1 MWKYLYH
8 WLGNGTL
15 SLDLIVSQVHTSI
28 KAWKG
33 TCIYYGV
40 ILIVVQGEEGE
51 ERSASSEEDHTV
63 WPTTGGSPVELGQ
76 RSASA

>member
-15 SLDLIVSQVHTSI
+15 SLDLIVSQVHTHTNT

-51 ERSASSEEDHTV
+51 ERSAPSEEDHTGLTNY
-63 WPTTGGSPVELGQ
+63 WRES
-76 RSASA
+76 S